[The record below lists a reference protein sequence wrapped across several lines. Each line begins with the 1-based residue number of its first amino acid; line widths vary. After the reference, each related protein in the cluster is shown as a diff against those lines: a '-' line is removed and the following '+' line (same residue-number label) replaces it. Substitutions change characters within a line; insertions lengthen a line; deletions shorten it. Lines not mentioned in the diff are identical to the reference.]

1 MRKPRITVVGSF
13 VVGLTIRLPRLPVL
27 GESLFGDEYDLGPGG
42 KGSNQAI
49 AAARLGAD
57 ASLLACVGDDLLAQ
71 VAWDTFRREGI
82 DPAHIREIP
91 GVNTA
96 VGVVQLLPG
105 DDNWIVGHLGANAH
119 MRPEDVDAA
128 AGAIAESD
136 VVLMQF
142 ETPAAVIRRTLE
154 LGRAHGVR
162 TLWNPAPAR
171 PVPPDLLG
179 LADILTPNQT
189 ELRILLDLSPDDPTP
204 DEDLA
209 RRLLD
214 LGVRQLAVTRGA
226 SGALLVTAEGIAHVP
241 SVAGLAVVD
250 VTGAGDSFNA
260 ALAVGLAEGLDLERA
275 AARACCAGAFAVQ
288 RLGVIDGLPTRAE
301 LDDFIATK
309 GA

>member
-1 MRKPRITVVGSF
+1 MLNEKPLLKHSITFVGSF

-91 GVNTA
+91 RVNTA

-136 VVLMQF
+136 VVLMRQDPPFDMSYITATHILEHVHPHTLVINNPTNVRNTPEKLFVTHF
-142 ETPAAVIRRTLE
+142 ENVMPPTLI
-154 LGRAHGVR
+154 
-162 TLWNPAPAR
+162 TSC
-171 PVPPDLLG
+171 LLY
-179 LADILTPNQT
+179 TSPSP
-189 ELRILLDLSPDDPTP
+189 RDLSTS
-204 DEDLA
+204 
-209 RRLLD
+209 RM
-214 LGVRQLAVTRGA
+214 
-226 SGALLVTAEGIAHVP
+226 P
-241 SVAGLAVVD
+241 SSA
-250 VTGAGDSFNA
+250 
-260 ALAVGLAEGLDLERA
+260 
-275 AARACCAGAFAVQ
+275 
-288 RLGVIDGLPTRAE
+288 
-301 LDDFIATK
+301 
-309 GA
+309 

>member
-1 MRKPRITVVGSF
+1 MARPRITVVGSF
-13 VVGLTIRLPRLPVL
+13 VVGLTIRLPRLPVP

-57 ASLLACVGDDLLAQ
+57 ASLLACVGDDFLAQ
-71 VAWDTFRREGI
+71 VAWDTFRQEGI

-105 DDNWIVGHLGANAH
+105 DDNWIVGHLGANVH
-119 MRPEDVDAA
+119 MGPKDIDAA
-128 AGAIAESD
+128 VGAIAESD
-136 VVLMQF
+136 LVLMQF
-142 ETPAAVIRRTLE
+142 EVPATVIRRALE
-154 LGRAHGVR
+154 LCREHGVP
-162 TLWNPAPAR
+162 TLWNPAPAQA
-171 PVPPDLLG
+171 VPPDLLG

-189 ELRILLDLSPDDPTP
+189 ELRILLDLPPDDPTP

-214 LGVRQLAVTRGA
+214 IGVRKLAVTRGA
-226 SGALLVTAEGIAHVP
+226 SGALLVTTGGIAHVP
-241 SVAGLAVVD
+241 SVTDLAVVD

-260 ALAVGLAEGLDLERA
+260 ALAVGLAEGLDFEQA
-275 AARACCAGAFAVQ
+275 AGRACYAGAFAVQ
-288 RLGVIDGLPTRAE
+288 RLGVIDGLPTRAQ
-301 LDDFIATK
+301 LDDFITTK
-309 GA
+309 GE